1 MLETMNPELAV
12 VFAHYAEHR
21 DARIAFLARKAETKT
36 LSDAELTE
44 FVLRVERAQE
54 RFLAERAALL
64 G

>member
-21 DARIAFLARKAETKT
+21 DARIAFLARKAETET